1 MTFAYITC
9 CHGAHVPQLR
19 AGSGLAWSEGQGS
32 ATSRT
37 PSGKEPSFTK
47 WLKTAAAQDPVVTL
61 PCIPEEMQPGLNPS
75 WQVPACQA
83 PPSGQPPSSWEVASR
98 TSEADWSV
106 VVEPAAEGG
115 LGKERRLSPSLGP
128 TSSEGDTTSGSS
140 GSRSSRASGARPLTL
155 HTKDP
160 TRGYPRRSSVVA

>member
-1 MTFAYITC
+1 MY
-9 CHGAHVPQLR
+9 GANVPQLR

-47 WLKTAAAQDPVVTL
+47 WLKTAAAQDPGVTL
-61 PCIPEEMQPGLNPS
+61 PCIPEEVQPGLNPS

-83 PPSGQPPSSWEVASR
+83 PPSGQPPTSWEVASR

-106 VVEPAAEGG
+106 LVEPAAGGG
-115 LGKERRLSPSLGP
+115 LGKERRLSPALGP

-155 HTKDP
+155 DS
-160 TRGYPRRSSVVA
+160 RGLSQRYPRRSSAVA